1 MTYRART
8 SILGR
13 IPGTD
18 VFESIDIC
26 ETVKIFNFIYFFLR
40 LRKNHQKYFY
50 LHEKKTKRPKK

>member
-1 MTYRART
+1 MINRART

-26 ETVKIFNFIYFFLR
+26 ETVKINVLFFEI
-40 LRKNHQKYFY
+40 
-50 LHEKKTKRPKK
+50 EKIIKKCLFA